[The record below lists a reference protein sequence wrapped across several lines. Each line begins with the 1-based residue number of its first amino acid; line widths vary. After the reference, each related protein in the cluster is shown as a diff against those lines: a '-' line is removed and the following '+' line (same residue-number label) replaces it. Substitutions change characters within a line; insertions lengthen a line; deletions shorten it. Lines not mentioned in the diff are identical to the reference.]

1 MADISGVVD
10 GGSTLPSGIAQPDLP
25 PAEAWGEQPRL
36 ATREIPLT
44 ERRWSS
50 TLPSPRR
57 PAQLIRATKWFRVVK
72 FQPGANTGLGFG
84 HSRISMEVNLLIFE
98 AAPQPLDEDVVHTP
112 ALAVHPDH
120 DPVPVQGTGQVV

>member
-1 MADISGVVD
+1 MAGISGVVD

-57 PAQLIRATKWFRVVK
+57 PAQLIRATKWFVAGK
-72 FQPGANTGLGFG
+72 FDMTFAYSVTEPLRKEVANQ
-84 HSRISMEVNLLIFE
+84 R
-98 AAPQPLDEDVVHTP
+98 
-112 ALAVHPDH
+112 PDAICEL
-120 DPVPVQGTGQVV
+120 